1 MPELPEA
8 EVVRR
13 YLHAAVVGTTI
24 NHIRVGREDIV
35 RQGVESLSWY
45 SGSRITEVQ
54 RHGKSVVL
62 ICERGAEKRVVVAE
76 LGMTGLLLFTREAI
90 PSAKHVHVMMSL
102 ANGQQPELWYWNAR
116 RFGRLYLLDQK
127 DWKAYRQRR
136 FGHDPFTMTGD
147 EFVDLIKSCRGRIKA
162 VLLNQHRIAG
172 IGNIYANEAL
182 FRAGI
187 HPYARGCR
195 LSKKESVR
203 CLKPCNACWRKRLP
217 WAVRRFAASSRRMA
231 HRDNTRAGTW
241 CIKRQTNFVR
251 PGVETG
257 FELSWMNAR
266 RLYVQ
271 PARKGKRTSY
281 TPRDLGLR
289 VTLLCLIFFLSA
301 CGPFARIRTRN
312 LCLPWTKTFS

>member
-13 YLHAAVVGTTI
+13 QLHAAVVGTTI
-24 NHIRVGREDIV
+24 DHIRVGREDII
-35 RQGVESLSWY
+35 RQGAESLSWY

-62 ICERGAEKRVVVAE
+62 VCERGAEKRVVVAE
-76 LGMTGLLLFTREAI
+76 LGMTGLLLFAREAI

-102 ANGQQPELWYWNAR
+102 VNGPKPKLWYWNAR

-127 DWKAYRQRR
+127 EWKAYRQRR
-136 FGHDPFTMTGD
+136 FGRDPFTMTGD

-172 IGNIYANEAL
+172 IGNIYANEVL

-195 LSKKESVR
+195 LSKK
-203 CLKPCNACWRKRLP
+203 
-217 WAVRRFAASSRRMA
+217 
-231 HRDNTRAGTW
+231 
-241 CIKRQTNFVR
+241 
-251 PGVETG
+251 
-257 FELSWMNAR
+257 
-266 RLYVQ
+266 
-271 PARKGKRTSY
+271 
-281 TPRDLGLR
+281 
-289 VTLLCLIFFLSA
+289 
-301 CGPFARIRTRN
+301 RIRTLFETLQRVLEEAILRGGSSIRSFVAPDGKPGQFQRRHLVYQKTDA
-312 LCLPWTKTFS
+312 LCPTGCGNRIQALMDERSSFVCSTCQKR